1 MIEKISLVSLALTLI
16 LANPCQIKGA
26 DNKPAA
32 VKHIDNGGSGLLKA
46 VAVSEKSL
54 PGFVVY
60 RPQDLYW
67 AATREKA
74 LPVLIWCNG
83 ACVDTSIDYE
93 RMLIDL
99 ASKGYVVVAIGD
111 MQLRKGDRKDG
122 RTSSVM
128 VEQAIEWVKSRAA
141 DKESEYY
148 GNIDPSRIAAAG
160 HSCGGAQVLANAG
173 SPDIKTCLI
182 LNAGMGD
189 IEMAGASAKSLSS
202 LHAPVLYLT
211 GGPDDVA
218 YKNARLDY
226 DRISHVPVSY
236 ADMASA
242 GHGGTYGQPAGGDF
256 GRMVE
261 AWLDWNLKGRQE
273 NKRIFVD
280 GDLSSF
286 PGWTIKSKGYHSNV
300 KDLWI
305 NNGERKIFGVKSEPQ
320 GDGKKGVAI
329 VSHGFNGT
337 HHFARDYFDTLN
349 GLGYTVYAFDF
360 PCGSLYSR
368 SDNNTVNMS
377 VIDEKNDLKAVVR
390 HFLDK
395 PDTDKERM
403 VLIGESQGGF
413 VSALAAAELKDTV
426 SSLVLI
432 YPAFCIPDNWSER
445 YKTEEEIPDT
455 TNLWNVPLGKRFFT
469 EIRDFDVYGTITGYE
484 GPVQIIHGSKD
495 PIVPLGYSEEAMKR
509 YKNAHLGVIPGA
521 GHGFKPEE
529 RAVSNEFVREFL
541 EIYDGSRQK

>member
-242 GHGGTYGQPAGGDF
+242 GHGGTYGQLPP
-256 GRMVE
+256 E
-261 AWLDWNLKGRQE
+261 ATSE
-273 NKRIFVD
+273 
-280 GDLSSF
+280 
-286 PGWTIKSKGYHSNV
+286 GW
-300 KDLWI
+300 W
-305 NNGERKIFGVKSEPQ
+305 R
-320 GDGKKGVAI
+320 
-329 VSHGFNGT
+329 
-337 HHFARDYFDTLN
+337 
-349 GLGYTVYAFDF
+349 
-360 PCGSLYSR
+360 
-368 SDNNTVNMS
+368 
-377 VIDEKNDLKAVVR
+377 
-390 HFLDK
+390 
-395 PDTDKERM
+395 
-403 VLIGESQGGF
+403 
-413 VSALAAAELKDTV
+413 
-426 SSLVLI
+426 
-432 YPAFCIPDNWSER
+432 
-445 YKTEEEIPDT
+445 
-455 TNLWNVPLGKRFFT
+455 
-469 EIRDFDVYGTITGYE
+469 
-484 GPVQIIHGSKD
+484 HGST
-495 PIVPLGYSEEAMKR
+495 GT
-509 YKNAHLGVIPGA
+509 
-521 GHGFKPEE
+521 
-529 RAVSNEFVREFL
+529 
-541 EIYDGSRQK
+541 